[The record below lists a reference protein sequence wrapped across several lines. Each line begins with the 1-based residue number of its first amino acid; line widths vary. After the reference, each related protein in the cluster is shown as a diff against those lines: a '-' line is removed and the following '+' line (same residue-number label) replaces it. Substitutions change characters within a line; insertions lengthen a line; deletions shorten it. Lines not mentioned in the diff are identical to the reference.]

1 MRFLI
6 LAGAED
12 ALAVRVAAELIRR
25 HSASAV
31 SVVTPEELVLAP
43 RIRCLIPGTS
53 GFTLHNG
60 VVLQERGIGV
70 VFNRLRTAPV
80 PHFENA
86 RPADRDYA
94 QMELFALLLSWLA
107 SLPCRW

>member
-1 MRFLI
+1 VRFLI
-6 LAGAED
+6 LADAED

-31 SVVTPEELVLAP
+31 SVVTPEEVVAP

-53 GFTLHNG
+53 EFTLHNG
-60 VVLQERGIGV
+60 VVLQEQALGV

-80 PHFENA
+80 PCLLRH
-86 RPADRDYA
+86 R
-94 QMELFALLLSWLA
+94 ALDNRL
-107 SLPCRW
+107 